1 MENPM
6 SDWYTRPVLFVKDV
20 QASLDFYISQLGFK
34 QDWRNNDVD
43 ELIVAQVSRDSLEII
58 LNKDDGSHGAG
69 RVFVN
74 LSDEDIE
81 PIRQRIRSLGVV
93 ATSKWWGMPITEILD
108 LDKNELF
115 FSPPIS

>member
-1 MENPM
+1 M
-6 SDWYTRPVLFVKDV
+6 SDWHTRPVLFVKDV
-20 QASLDFYISQLGFK
+20 QAALDFYMGQLGFK
-34 QDWRNNDVD
+34 QDWRNSDVD
-43 ELIVAQVSRDSLEII
+43 ELLVAQVSRNAFEII
-58 LNKDDGSHGAG
+58 LNKDDGSHGPG
-69 RVFVN
+69 RIFVN

-81 PIRQRIRSLGVV
+81 PLKHKMSSSNVV